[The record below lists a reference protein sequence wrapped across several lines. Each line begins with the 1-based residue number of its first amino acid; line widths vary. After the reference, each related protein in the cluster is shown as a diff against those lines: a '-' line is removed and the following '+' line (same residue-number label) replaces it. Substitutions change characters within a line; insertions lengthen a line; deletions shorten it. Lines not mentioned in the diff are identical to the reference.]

1 MIIPA
6 KNHFIGIEVE
16 NTDFKNEYGFIATG
30 DNIKK
35 SALTT
40 VKVISIS
47 DEFENDNLHLK
58 INDIVIL
65 PKRGA
70 TKMTDSEG
78 NRYHLCHKNDIIG
91 IN

>member
-35 SALTT
+35 SALIT
-40 VKVISIS
+40 VKVTYIS
-47 DEFENDNLHLK
+47 DEFENDNL
-58 INDIVIL
+58 V
-65 PKRGA
+65 
-70 TKMTDSEG
+70 S
-78 NRYHLCHKNDIIG
+78 
-91 IN
+91 